1 MKGLKFEYHTRWYNS
16 KSIGGDKYY
25 LQNYQTLQLSCHQQ
39 YQEWEVNNDPYMPVY
54 GFSEGYLVGKKNSER
69 LSPYFRM
76 DMGFKHKT
84 KGRIFKIPYERFFQI
99 INVTNYVN
107 ALNYQ
112 YRAKTNRN
120 TEIYNIC

>member
-1 MKGLKFEYHTRWYNS
+1 MCIR
-16 KSIGGDKYY
+16 DR
-25 LQNYQTLQLSCHQQ
+25 
-39 YQEWEVNNDPYMPVY
+39 PVY
-54 GFSEGYLVGKKNSER
+54 GFSEAYLVGKKNSER

-76 DMGFKHKT
+76 DIGFKHKT

-112 YRAKTNRN
+112 YRTKTNRN
-120 TEIYNIC
+120 TGETLGIERAAVPMFPTLIAFGWRWNF